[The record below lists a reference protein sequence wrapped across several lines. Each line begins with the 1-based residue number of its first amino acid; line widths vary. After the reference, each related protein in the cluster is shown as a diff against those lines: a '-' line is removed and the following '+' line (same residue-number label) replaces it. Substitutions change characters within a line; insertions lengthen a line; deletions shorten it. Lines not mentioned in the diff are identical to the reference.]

1 MRGRLGGLAGFV
13 LVLLASVTLA
23 SAQSTLETFPRDELV
38 LASQDGGRHSFE
50 VEMATSPEQQA
61 QGLMFRRKLAADA
74 GMLFLYQQ
82 EGLRTMWMKN
92 TVIPLD
98 MLFIDKR
105 GTILQVVERT
115 VPFSL
120 QTISSDKPALAVLE
134 VNAGTA
140 ARLGIKPGDRVF
152 HAAFDD
158 GS

>member
-61 QGLMFRRKLAADA
+61 QGLMFRRTLAADA

-82 EGLRTMWMKN
+82 EGLRTM
-92 TVIPLD
+92 
-98 MLFIDKR
+98 
-105 GTILQVVERT
+105 
-115 VPFSL
+115 
-120 QTISSDKPALAVLE
+120 
-134 VNAGTA
+134 
-140 ARLGIKPGDRVF
+140 
-152 HAAFDD
+152 
-158 GS
+158 

>member
-1 MRGRLGGLAGFV
+1 
-13 LVLLASVTLA
+13 
-23 SAQSTLETFPRDELV
+23 
-38 LASQDGGRHSFE
+38 
-50 VEMATSPEQQA
+50 
-61 QGLMFRRKLAADA
+61 
-74 GMLFLYQQ
+74 
-82 EGLRTMWMKN
+82 
-92 TVIPLD
+92 

-140 ARLGIKPGDRVF
+140 ARLGIKPGDRVL